1 MAVTRLMIAQS
12 VAKPGKKS
20 AKLTDSNQG
29 TKREK
34 GHDNLGPRSPKEGK
48 SLRNPPGW
56 ATASAK
62 SFLRKPQSF
71 LAVVSRALFVFK
83 VNHRADAAERCSI
96 VVAARTTA
104 DLSVPRKHHWK
115 PHIRQFCETDD
126 GQPPYDSRITRFYS
140 TRIHPK
146 HSPAPEI

>member
-62 SFLRKPQSF
+62 RLFTKAAEFLGRRFSRPFRFQGEPS
-71 LAVVSRALFVFK
+71 SRRRRALLDRRGSTHNGRLK
-83 VNHRADAAERCSI
+83 CPTKAPLE
-96 VVAARTTA
+96 TA
-104 DLSVPRKHHWK
+104 
-115 PHIRQFCETDD
+115 
-126 GQPPYDSRITRFYS
+126 YS
-140 TRIHPK
+140 AIL
-146 HSPAPEI
+146 